1 MSESEER
8 TVRVIYIVST
18 GHSGSTLLELLLG
31 ALPGVVDV
39 GEIHELPIQVDF
51 PERSCGCGVHC
62 TICPFWGPLIR
73 AHGQDFLAADSPVRK
88 FLQADRHAPFFQWR
102 RLLEIVTGK
111 APPAAELADFERANT
126 ALLRA
131 VLAQATMTGT
141 APAACI
147 LDSSKL
153 FYRLYWLHH
162 CGGLDV
168 RAIHLVRDPRGFVAS
183 MIRRKSGRLTRG
195 RHAFR
200 MSVRYV
206 LENLLIERVVNRA
219 RTPALR
225 LRYEDLASAPGP
237 TLERLATWLNLPYV
251 PGVVDR
257 FREAVQHG
265 VSGNEMR
272 FRSDRIRL
280 DERWKRELSRPLKSL
295 VTLLTLP
302 AAARYGYR

>member
-1 MSESEER
+1 MSAPEEQ

-31 ALPGVVDV
+31 ALPGVIDV
-39 GEIHELPIQVDF
+39 GEIHELPIQVGL
-51 PERSCGCGVHC
+51 PERTCGCGVHC
-62 TICPFWGPLIR
+62 TACPFWGPLIQ
-73 AHGQDFLAADSPVRK
+73 AHAQDFLAPDSPVRK
-88 FLQADRHAPFFQWR
+88 FLRSDRHAPFFQWR
-102 RLLEIVTGK
+102 HLLGLVAGK
-111 APPAAELADFERANT
+111 APAAAELADFERANI

-131 VLAQATMTGT
+131 VLARAATTG
-141 APAACI
+141 PAGCV

-153 FYRLYWLHH
+153 FYRLYWLTH
-162 CGGLDV
+162 CAGLEV
-168 RAIHLVRDPRGFVAS
+168 RPIHLVRDPRGFVAS
-183 MIRRKSGRLTRG
+183 MIRRKSGRLARG

-206 LENLLIERVVNRA
+206 LENLLIERA
-219 RTPALR
+219 LHTAGTPALR
-225 LRYEDLASAPGP
+225 LRYEDLASAPHP
-237 TLERLATWLNLPYV
+237 TLERLATWLGLPYD
-251 PGVVDR
+251 PGIVDC
-257 FREAVQHG
+257 FREVVQHG

-280 DERWKRELSRPLKSL
+280 DERWKRELSGPLKRL